1 LETVAA
7 AWKTYT
13 PDGRELAVE
22 YEGGRWT
29 ATCNGNQCEGST
41 ALEAISAA
49 VGHEEA
55 SIGTS
60 ESMIAAWVASH
71 AAQLESEA
79 GAA

>member
-1 LETVAA
+1 M
-7 AWKTYT
+7 TYT

-22 YEGGRWT
+22 HEDGRWT
-29 ATCNGNQCEGST
+29 ATCDGNPVRGAT

-49 VGHEEA
+49 VGHEDA

-60 ESMIAAWVASH
+60 EPMIAAWVAAH

-79 GAA
+79 D